1 MIHNIVRLVVAD
13 CWYVVDILHQCYGE
27 SKVYRDPRVSSSR
40 LCLGRDRNE
49 KKNTCQTSVDTH
61 PVPMAEAD
69 GERVEIIATFYTAGA
84 CAEAAIFA
92 DSSKV

>member
-1 MIHNIVRLVVAD
+1 
-13 CWYVVDILHQCYGE
+13 
-27 SKVYRDPRVSSSR
+27 
-40 LCLGRDRNE
+40 
-49 KKNTCQTSVDTH
+49 
-61 PVPMAEAD
+61 MAEAD